1 MGKRKKKGQIRQIW
15 KRYCRNK
22 LAVVGL
28 VILGIV
34 LILVIGTSLF
44 GNYQNA
50 VVQDLTGRYASPGV
64 SDGVSSLFG

>member
-1 MGKRKKKGQIRQIW
+1 M
-15 KRYCRNK
+15 
-22 LAVVGL
+22 GL

-64 SDGVSSLFG
+64 SDGVSSLFGKDQVGRSTF